1 MEHLLANYSIV
12 YVGSKGAPTM
22 HKILAPGME
31 AGFFVLG
38 IFWFLAV
45 LSRMPHS
52 VSAPNSKTSLGSP
65 LTLLLTLELT
75 PAHG

>member
-31 AGFFVLG
+31 AGFSLS
-38 IFWFLAV
+38 LAFFGSW
-45 LSRMPHS
+45 LS
-52 VSAPNSKTSLGSP
+52 
-65 LTLLLTLELT
+65 
-75 PAHG
+75 